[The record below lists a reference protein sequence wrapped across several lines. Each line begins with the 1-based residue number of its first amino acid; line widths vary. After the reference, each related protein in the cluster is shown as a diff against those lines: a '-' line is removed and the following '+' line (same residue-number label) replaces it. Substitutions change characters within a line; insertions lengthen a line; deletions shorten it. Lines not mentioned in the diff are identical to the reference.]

1 MLREI
6 LIEDIFNRIKTN
18 VSVRAIKL
26 ESLTKSDEIFICNS
40 IRGIIPIVEIK
51 NLGKT
56 IFRSSSIGINTQDI
70 EKNLGETYPCF
81 LK

>member
-1 MLREI
+1 MYKRQ
-6 LIEDIFNRIKTN
+6 IFNRIKTN

-40 IRGIIPIVEIK
+40 IRGIIPIVEIE

-70 EKNLGETYPCF
+70 ERKLGETYPCF